1 MLHNNRA
8 SAREMDRMDELS
20 SFRNKFIQPRIQ
32 GQLQS
37 YFLGNSLGLQPK
49 NTAAAIEDILS
60 QWGQLGV
67 EGFFEGNNPWMNL
80 HRKLAVQLSRIVGA
94 DSDEISVMHQL
105 SVNIE
110 LLLVSFY
117 RPFSKRKK
125 ILVEAKAFPSD
136 LYVIDSHLR
145 MLGYNPEELLLK
157 ISPRAGEV
165 CIRTEDLLSLI
176 DENKSELALVFLGGV
191 NYYTGQLLDMEKIT
205 AAAKEAGAMVGFD
218 LAHAVGNVALDLHR
232 WNVDF
237 ACWCSYKYLN
247 GGPGTVGGAYIHSRY
262 HRNPMLHRIEGW
274 WGNRKSTRFL
284 MEDQF
289 DPTPTA
295 EAWQLSTPSPLLFA
309 CLKSSL
315 DLFMEAGWEKIL
327 HKSRK
332 LSNYLFFVLED
343 VLQLTGSKAFT
354 ILTPKEADQRGSQV
368 SLLFNEK
375 GAEFFNE
382 LKREGYMVDWRE
394 PNVIRLAP
402 VPLYNTFEEIYGF
415 GEVLRR
421 LLTTLSLQ

>member
-1 MLHNNRA
+1 MFYNNRA
-8 SAREMDRMDELS
+8 SARDMDRMDELS
-20 SFRNKFIQPRIQ
+20 SFRNKFVLPRSQ
-32 GQLQS
+32 GQLQT

-49 NTAAAIEDILS
+49 STGGAIEEILT

-67 EGFFEGNNPWMNL
+67 EGFFEGNNPWIQL
-80 HRKLAVQLSRIVGA
+80 HRKLADQLSKLVGA
-94 DSDEISVMHQL
+94 EPDEISVMHQL

-117 RPFSKRKK
+117 RPFAKRKK
-125 ILVEAKAFPSD
+125 ILIESKPFPSD
-136 LYVIDSHLR
+136 LYIIDSHLR
-145 MLGYNPEELLLK
+145 MLGINPEEVLLK
-157 ISPRAGEV
+157 IGPRPGET
-165 CIRTEDLLSLI
+165 CIRTEDLLQLI
-176 DENKSELALVFLGGV
+176 ETNKSELSLVFLGGV

-205 AAAKEAGAMVGFD
+205 SAAKDAGAMVGFD
-218 LAHAVGNVALDLHR
+218 LAHAVGNVELALHR

-284 MEDQF
+284 MNDEF
-289 DPTPTA
+289 DPTPSA

-315 DLFMEAGWEKIL
+315 DIFMEAGWDKIL

-332 LSNYLFFVLED
+332 LSSYLFFVLEEA
-343 VLQLTGSKAFT
+343 LQQSGGKAFS
-354 ILTPKEADQRGSQV
+354 ILTPKESDQRGAQV
-368 SLLFNEK
+368 SLLFET
-375 GAEFFNE
+375 GGEELFRE
-382 LKREGYMVDWRE
+382 LKKEGFMVDWRE

-402 VPLYNTFEEIYGF
+402 VPLYNSFEEVFGF
-415 GEVLRR
+415 GEILRK
-421 LLTTLSLQ
+421 LL